1 MIRRKPEANRAADAG
16 AGTHPLG
23 LPGIPDAD
31 SRGGFSRRILEADSR
46 GGFSRRIPPPILSVA
61 GGHLTTRRGRW
72 RAAEG
77 GGGRQGTA
85 RGTRPGR

>member
-23 LPGIPDAD
+23 LPGIPD
-31 SRGGFSRRILEADSR
+31 ADSR